1 MFEYTLLSPI
11 DALMIQL
18 TNWKKRANLIK
29 VDPKKMRKLGFHPGD
44 HISASEMA
52 AISVVPMAVI

>member
-11 DALMIQL
+11 DALMFQL
-18 TNWKKRANLIK
+18 TNWKKRANLIE
-29 VDPKKMRKLGFHPGD
+29 VDSLKMRKLGLHPGD

-52 AISVVPMAVI
+52 AIAKTPMAVI